1 MELNKN
7 NSTEIVIN
15 EVVKETEKAVLVSLP
30 VSWNANVHTR
40 EFWFPKSCV
49 ELFTRTMSVAS
60 FLIEKMMQQNAF
72 HGYRM
77 TFEEIR

>member
-7 NSTEIVIN
+7 NSIEVVIN
-15 EVVKETEKAVLVSLP
+15 EMVKETEKAVLINLP
-30 VSWNANVHTR
+30 VSWNSNTHSR

-49 ELFTRTMSVAS
+49 KLYERTMAVAT
-60 FLIEKMMQQNAF
+60 FLIEKMEQQNAF

-77 TFEEIR
+77 YFEEI